1 MRRAIADG
9 MSGITPRTT
18 QLGLGMDED
27 DEAARVDAWWDPPP
41 MRPISCPPPRQSDEV
56 DGREER

>member
-1 MRRAIADG
+1 

-27 DEAARVDAWWDPPP
+27 EEAARVDAWWDPPP
-41 MRPISCPPPRQSDEV
+41 MRPISCPPPRELDEAAA
-56 DGREER
+56 RQER

>member
-1 MRRAIADG
+1 MWRAAPCG
-9 MSGITPRTT
+9 MAGITPRTT

-41 MRPISCPPPRQSDEV
+41 MRPISCPPPSKLD
-56 DGREER
+56 DDAAGEER